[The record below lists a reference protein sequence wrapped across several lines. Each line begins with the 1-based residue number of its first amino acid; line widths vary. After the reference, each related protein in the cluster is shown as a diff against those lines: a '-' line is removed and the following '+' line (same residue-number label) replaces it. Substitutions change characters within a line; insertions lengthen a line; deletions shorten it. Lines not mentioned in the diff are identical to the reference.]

1 MIQNHK
7 MNMNV
12 GVPFILQR
20 EIFLFSLPSPHLL
33 SQGCRGEKSMFQSS
47 SIYWHRWFF
56 VFPFQSRQT
65 KLKIISFQAI
75 ILGGGTK
82 YESSNPRWILMSFQH
97 ISMGEND
104 FLNLVVILTL
114 HICIEILRFW
124 AFFPYLATTWDDDR
138 STFSLH
144 EISLDYV

>member
-1 MIQNHK
+1 

-124 AFFPYLATTWDDDR
+124 AFSAIFGEFLHFHNWWPGAKTIWFQVFI
-138 STFSLH
+138 STAKL
-144 EISLDYV
+144 